1 MDKVLKRLLIVFVI
15 LIILVPIGLLATY
28 GGEAYGEWGP
38 DELQKMV
45 GYVPAGFQS
54 ITGLW
59 NAPLSGYGTPAT
71 PPGFAGD
78 SLGYYL
84 SAVVGVAVIGGV
96 VFLIGK
102 ALTKDAAKNNE
113 PKIMN
118 K

>member
-1 MDKVLKRLLIVFVI
+1 MDKLLKRLLIVLVVM
-15 LIILVPIGLLATY
+15 IILVPIGLLATY

-54 ITGLW
+54 ITGLYPS
-59 NAPLSGYGTPAT
+59 APLSGYGTPAT

-84 SAVVGVAVIGGV
+84 SAVVGVAIIGGAA
-96 VFLIGK
+96 FLIGK
-102 ALTKDAAKNNE
+102 AVTKDAAKKNE
-113 PKIMN
+113 YQK
-118 K
+118 